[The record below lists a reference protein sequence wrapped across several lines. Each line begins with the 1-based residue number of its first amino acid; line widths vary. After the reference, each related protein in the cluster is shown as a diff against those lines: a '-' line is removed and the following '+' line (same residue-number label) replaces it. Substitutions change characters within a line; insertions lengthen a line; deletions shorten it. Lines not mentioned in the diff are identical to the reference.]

1 MKMILCH
8 MRHIGDEIKNIIYMI
23 SPNALCFE
31 QGIREPVILF

>member
-8 MRHIGDEIKNIIYMI
+8 RRHIGNEIKNIINMI